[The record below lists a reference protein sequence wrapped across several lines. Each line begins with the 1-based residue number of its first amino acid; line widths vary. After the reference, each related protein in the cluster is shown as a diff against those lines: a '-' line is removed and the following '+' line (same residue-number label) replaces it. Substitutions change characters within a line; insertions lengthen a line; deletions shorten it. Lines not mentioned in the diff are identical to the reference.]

1 MPNAASRLDKRECDS
16 EINVTCYRRGK
27 PLSTPETR
35 KTCDDSR
42 RVQCLYDVDG
52 IRSIR
57 TNPPSIQKILLKRNR
72 NHKNDN
78 HGFHCQFSLTI
89 LLCLRSDTRHYGYSN
104 RCFYLLTYY
113 SGTILVFFL
122 TEFRYDSLFSE

>member
-1 MPNAASRLDKRECDS
+1 MLPREV
-16 EINVTCYRRGK
+16 NRYQLQRQGK
-27 PLSTPETR
+27 LVMILEEFSA
-35 KTCDDSR
+35 
-42 RVQCLYDVDG
+42 YDVDG
-52 IRSIR
+52 IRSTR

-104 RCFYLLTYY
+104 RYFYLLTYY